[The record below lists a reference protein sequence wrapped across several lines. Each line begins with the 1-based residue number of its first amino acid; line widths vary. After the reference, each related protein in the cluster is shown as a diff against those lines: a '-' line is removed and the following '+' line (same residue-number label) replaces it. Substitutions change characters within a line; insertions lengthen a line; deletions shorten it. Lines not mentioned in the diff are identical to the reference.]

1 MAKKLKHKNRSN
13 IVTDSIKTL
22 QNGPHPKKKKTNL
35 KKNRKKSPH
44 TLKTCRDPLPQPLET
59 TILLSICL
67 NWPRTLNKW
76 THTVFVFSWQ
86 AYFPLYYV
94 LKLLSVVAC
103 DRIPL
108 RGWMSFSMYRP
119 HLVYPV
125 ICWWTFGLLL
135 PPGYCEECHHEHV
148 CIDIS
153 LRLCFTFLLANFGC
167 KSESFFLH
175 ENDEVFVFFK
185 TKPFFHHGFLKN

>member
-1 MAKKLKHKNRSN
+1 MNSY
-13 IVTDSIKTL
+13 
-22 QNGPHPKKKKTNL
+22 GF
-35 KKNRKKSPH
+35 
-44 TLKTCRDPLPQPLET
+44 
-59 TILLSICL
+59 CL
-67 NWPRTLNKW
+67 
-76 THTVFVFSWQ
+76 FVK
-86 AYFPLYYV
+86 AYFTLYHV
-94 LKLLSVVAC
+94 LKLISVVAC

-119 HLVYPV
+119 HFVYPV

-135 PPGYCEECHHEHV
+135 PPGYCEECHHEHD

-175 ENDEVFVFFK
+175 EDDEVFVFLKLNHFPPWFFK
-185 TKPFFHHGFLKN
+185 KLSSTAIFYFSLCG